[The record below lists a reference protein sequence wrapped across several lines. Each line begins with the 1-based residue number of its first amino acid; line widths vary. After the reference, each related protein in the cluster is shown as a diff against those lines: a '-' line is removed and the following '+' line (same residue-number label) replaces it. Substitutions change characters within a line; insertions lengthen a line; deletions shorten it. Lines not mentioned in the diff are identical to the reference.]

1 MYRMAFQQARKH
13 SLILTNLHQ
22 SFLFIYS
29 SIDLSGAAFRHW
41 SDPLP
46 DRDTSS
52 YKVTTQGDC
61 FTALTFTTDNI
72 NDIKFNVD
80 GTDDMI
86 WAGNLKDSFCGSHG
100 RGQDGRGDRDRFTV
114 EWKTGKAWF
123 PSPPSPMILEPE
135 SIATK
140 PEEPIGDKA
149 NAEASTGYITR
160 SLFWVVLSLVLS
172 FGTSMT
178 G

>member
-1 MYRMAFQQARKH
+1 
-13 SLILTNLHQ
+13 
-22 SFLFIYS
+22 
-29 SIDLSGAAFRHW
+29 
-41 SDPLP
+41 
-46 DRDTSS
+46 
-52 YKVTTQGDC
+52 
-61 FTALTFTTDNI
+61 
-72 NDIKFNVD
+72 
-80 GTDDMI
+80 MI

-160 SLFWVVLSLVLS
+160 SLFWIVSSLVLS

>member
-135 SIATK
+135 SVATK
-140 PEEPIGDKA
+140 PEEPIA
-149 NAEASTGYITR
+149 NAEASSGYIPR
-160 SLFWVVLSLVLS
+160 SSFWIASTLVLL
-172 FGTSMT
+172 FFIWY
-178 G
+178 